1 MAIKGQWHGRCINS
15 TSDLGSIYTFVFS
28 PTPYK
33 PARSNCYYCVRFFA
47 RTVNIIEKIESK
59 YIIKNRCV
67 SVSFPF
73 EIYVTLIIN
82 QFLSQPVVFRTS
94 IIFHPLKKSAKIW
107 TKNNSL
113 SHYLLKIIL
122 LSIVDHPLK
131 EYFILITRYITIHN
145 I

>member
-1 MAIKGQWHGRCINS
+1 MFTFLREKNLDTVTIIDATHMAIKGHWHGRCINS

-82 QFLSQPVVFRTS
+82 QFLS
-94 IIFHPLKKSAKIW
+94 
-107 TKNNSL
+107 
-113 SHYLLKIIL
+113 
-122 LSIVDHPLK
+122 
-131 EYFILITRYITIHN
+131 
-145 I
+145 